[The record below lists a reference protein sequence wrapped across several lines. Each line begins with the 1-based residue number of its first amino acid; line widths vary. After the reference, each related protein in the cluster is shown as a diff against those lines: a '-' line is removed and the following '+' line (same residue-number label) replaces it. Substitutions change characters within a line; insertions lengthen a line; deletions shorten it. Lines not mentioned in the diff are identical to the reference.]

1 MSNGINMKSPKITIL
16 MSVYNGEKYLRE
28 AIDSILNQTFKDF
41 EFLIINDGSTDRTV
55 EILRSYHD
63 SRIKIITNEK
73 NMGLTKSL
81 NKGLKIARS
90 EYVAR
95 MDADDI
101 SYSRRL
107 EVQYEYMKKNPDVGI
122 VGSWNDVIDDKGNTI
137 DYRKHSLSSEDI
149 YYILNFRNCLTHS
162 SILFR
167 RDLIIN
173 NGGYNENISV
183 ASDYEL
189 WNRISKIAKIYQI
202 PKSLVK
208 WRRTKKS
215 ITSKKR
221 SSQIETVNSVV
232 RNNLERLTHEKI
244 DKKVI
249 CFIHGNLHY
258 LSILTEDELLHSI
271 KLINKINESII
282 NDAPSSLNK
291 DNIRKVV
298 GNKLIDYI
306 CISSFKVSMLN
317 SARCVYRYIKGNIRL
332 KIKIIILIIFKKLE
346 YFVSSQARMRHVA
359 HKYSY
364 RFIRKI
370 QVMLKNLL
378 R

>member
-1 MSNGINMKSPKITIL
+1 MKSPKITIL

-101 SYSRRL
+101 SYPRRL

-149 YYILNFRNCLTHS
+149 Y
-162 SILFR
+162 
-167 RDLIIN
+167 
-173 NGGYNENISV
+173 
-183 ASDYEL
+183 
-189 WNRISKIAKIYQI
+189 
-202 PKSLVK
+202 
-208 WRRTKKS
+208 
-215 ITSKKR
+215 
-221 SSQIETVNSVV
+221 
-232 RNNLERLTHEKI
+232 
-244 DKKVI
+244 
-249 CFIHGNLHY
+249 
-258 LSILTEDELLHSI
+258 
-271 KLINKINESII
+271 
-282 NDAPSSLNK
+282 
-291 DNIRKVV
+291 
-298 GNKLIDYI
+298 
-306 CISSFKVSMLN
+306 
-317 SARCVYRYIKGNIRL
+317 
-332 KIKIIILIIFKKLE
+332 
-346 YFVSSQARMRHVA
+346 
-359 HKYSY
+359 
-364 RFIRKI
+364 
-370 QVMLKNLL
+370 
-378 R
+378 